1 MKEMIN
7 VVYEMHEQFN
17 DIAYSLRDTAESARH
32 LGLDRLAARCEKHAE
47 IIVQSAKIVSDACGA
62 AVRDE
67 LKRVQESSGNMLSA
81 LLVGCEI
88 GERKTDEST
97 GHGDVDNGDD
107 CFGVDDT

>member
-17 DIAYSLRDTAESARH
+17 DIAYSLRDTATSARD
-32 LGLDRLAARCEKHAE
+32 LGLDRLADRCEAQAE
-47 IIVQSAKIVSDACGA
+47 IIVQSAKKVSDACGA
-62 AVRDE
+62 AVRE
-67 LKRVQESSGNMLSA
+67 NLKRVQESSGNVLTA
-81 LLVGCEI
+81 LLAGCEI
-88 GERKTDEST
+88 GERIVNEST